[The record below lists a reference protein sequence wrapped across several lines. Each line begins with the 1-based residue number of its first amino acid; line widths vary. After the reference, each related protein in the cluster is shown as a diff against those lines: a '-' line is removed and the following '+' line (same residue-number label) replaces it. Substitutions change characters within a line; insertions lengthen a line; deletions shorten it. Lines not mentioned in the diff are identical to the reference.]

1 MASAWPPA
9 SIKISRKSSARNTPS
24 SPRIWRQEF
33 KADISA
39 MCRMRRNL
47 RAIDEGLEQKLKAQ
61 DKAAIVAWL
70 KKIDAE
76 QYARNARVL
85 GKAFTG
91 VDWAIKGADLI
102 NAAIEGFS
110 TGSWKAFRNQL
121 EALGLSI
128 GAGYTLSAI
137 AAFSRRRWCRRRWAF
152 CIRLSVWLGY
162 QLYRCGSCRRT
173 GKIHPRDVTSSWQKR
188 GMPLFYGY
196 ERALNNALARLML
209 ILS

>member
-1 MASAWPPA
+1 M
-9 SIKISRKSSARNTPS
+9 
-24 SPRIWRQEF
+24 
-33 KADISA
+33 
-39 MCRMRRNL
+39 
-47 RAIDEGLEQKLKAQ
+47 
-61 DKAAIVAWL
+61 

-128 GAGYTLSAI
+128 GAGYTPPLSPRFRAD
-137 AAFSRRRWCRRRWAF
+137 AGVVDGGHFAFAYLFGWA
-152 CIRLSVWLGY
+152 
-162 QLYRCGSCRRT
+162 
-173 GKIHPRDVTSSWQKR
+173 TS
-188 GMPLFYGY
+188 YID
-196 ERALNNALARLML
+196 AALAGELEKF
-209 ILS
+209 ILEM

>member
-1 MASAWPPA
+1 M
-9 SIKISRKSSARNTPS
+9 
-24 SPRIWRQEF
+24 
-33 KADISA
+33 
-39 MCRMRRNL
+39 
-47 RAIDEGLEQKLKAQ
+47 
-61 DKAAIVAWL
+61 

-137 AAFSRRRWCRRRWAF
+137 AAFFAPTLVSSTVGILHSLICLAGLPAISMRLLQENWKNSSSRCNEFMAEEGHAPLLW
-152 CIRLSVWLGY
+152 
-162 QLYRCGSCRRT
+162 
-173 GKIHPRDVTSSWQKR
+173 
-188 GMPLFYGY
+188 GM
-196 ERALNNALARLML
+196 NAP
-209 ILS
+209 